1 MRRALFV
8 GPLFEAYGLT
18 AYLREFSSAQFP

>member
-8 GPLFEAYGLT
+8 GPLFEAYGLP
-18 AYLREFSSAQFP
+18 AYLREFSSVQFP